1 MAVARVL
8 DTCQIIHRRTVSF
21 FIFETKDETT
31 EGESSELLSAR
42 FSSSVSADCLGVAS
56 RLASSSLL
64 AHFCLVFHARE
75 PPVTD
80 P

>member
-21 FIFETKDETT
+21 FETKDETT

-80 P
+80 S